1 MKIMKQGE
9 VRLKAGLK
17 GGGSTLERWL
27 ENISLRMFEPKL
39 GWAKIS
45 HAPRGAFQ
53 GEGEQGQRPR
63 G

>member
-39 GWAKIS
+39 G
-45 HAPRGAFQ
+45 
-53 GEGEQGQRPR
+53 
-63 G
+63 